1 MSQHYIDTPQYEVV
15 VGWDRP
21 LQYFFGTV
29 FDKKK
34 APSHEVVFATL
45 ELPGGGIDTVERLS
59 DVLRPYLSLPDDLL
73 NCLEEDRLNDRG
85 NVVRQWTVGDVKH

>member
-1 MSQHYIDTPQYEVV
+1 MSQHHIDTPQYEAV

-34 APSHEVVFATL
+34 EAHHEVVFTTSD
-45 ELPGGGIDTVERLS
+45 LPGGGTGTVEELADAMRA
-59 DVLRPYLSLPDDLL
+59 YLNLPDELL
-73 NCLEEDRLNDRG
+73 DSLEEDRLNNRG
-85 NVVRQWTVGDVKH
+85 NVVREWTVPDVKQ